1 MDRKILK
8 REAKKNLWRNYFKT
22 ILVIFIIGVIVNGG
36 YRYTFVVSNAANNIS
51 NSSNSNFQ
59 IVNNLVNK
67 LSKFSIG
74 SNTNGVIGPLF
85 NSITESNSIVIGSL
99 NAVNLFLFNKKI
111 NVIFISLFGIV
122 IFILLKIFIQDVFKI
137 GYKRYFLEQRRYQTN
152 IKKILFPFKVRKNIN
167 IGIILLFK
175 NIYNFFWSITI
186 IGGIVKHYEYF
197 MIPYVLAENPTLKRK
212 EAFKLSK
219 ELMYNEKWN
228 FFKLDLSFIFW
239 NILNI
244 ITFGLLDIFFLRG
257 YKECVYAE
265 TYMNIRRN
273 KKTLL
278 TDKELLNDTYLDIEN
293 NSNLEYPMDYS
304 IPTKPVQTK
313 KRRYYNPYY
322 TLRNYVLIFFSLSFI
337 GWIWEVLF
345 HIVSEGRF
353 VNRGTMYGPWIP
365 IYGYGGLLILI
376 LLKKIRTK
384 PVLFFIC
391 AMLLVGILEY
401 STAWYLETFN
411 NARWWDYTGYFFNID
426 GRVCLE
432 GLLVFG
438 FGGAA
443 VTYFVAPSL
452 NDTFNKI
459 KPKIATIICMVL
471 LCFYFVDFIFSSISP
486 NKGKGITE
494 FENSITINEN
504 L

>member
-1 MDRKILK
+1 MNRKILK
-8 REAKKNLWRNYFKT
+8 REAKKNLWRYYFKT

-36 YRYTFVVSNAANNIS
+36 YRYTFVVSNAPNSLS

-59 IVNNLVNK
+59 IIYNLINK

-74 SNTNGVIGPLF
+74 SNTKGVIGPLF

-99 NAVNLFLFNKKI
+99 NAVNLFLFNRKI

-122 IFILLKIFIQDVFKI
+122 IFILLKIFIQDVFKV

-167 IGIILLFK
+167 IGIIILIK
-175 NIYNFFWSITI
+175 NIYNFLWSITI
-186 IGGIVKHYEYF
+186 VGGIVKHYEYF
-197 MIPYVLAENPTLKRK
+197 MIPYVLAENPALKKK

-219 ELMYNEKWN
+219 QLMYNEKWN

-265 TYMNIRRN
+265 AYIKIRR
-273 KKTLL
+273 KKY
-278 TDKELLNDTYLDIEN
+278 KELNNCKLLNDSYLDIEDYTEF
-293 NSNLEYPMDYS
+293 EYPMDYS
-304 IPTKPVQTK
+304 IPITPVKEK
-313 KRRYYNPYY
+313 KRRDYTPHY
-322 TLRNYVLIFFSLSFI
+322 TLKNYILMFFTFSFI
-337 GWIWEVLF
+337 GWLWEVLF

-353 VNRGTMYGPWIP
+353 VNRGTMYGPWLP
-365 IYGYGGLLILI
+365 IYGIGGILILI
-376 LLKKIRTK
+376 LLKKVRKK
-384 PVLFFIC
+384 PMLFFIC
-391 AMLLVGILEY
+391 AIILAGIIEY

-411 NARWWDYTGYFFNID
+411 NAKWWDYTGYFLNIK

-452 NDTFNKI
+452 NELFNKI
-459 KPKIATIICMVL
+459 NPKISQILCYILLIVYFCDFAYATIN
-471 LCFYFVDFIFSSISP
+471 P
-486 NKGKGITE
+486 NTGVGITE
-494 FENSITINEN
+494 YDNQALNERI
-504 L
+504 